1 MMECSAA
8 DILSLL
14 QQPCSTAA
22 PRMLQTPAGPG
33 DITLRLTLRHSVLS
47 QVITFYGWIPASD
60 MGQPWSRPAI
70 VTRVTLTVT
79 STLATRLTSD
89 LSWSTYFKVINN
101 PHSYL

>member
-14 QQPCSTAA
+14 QQPCSTAV

-60 MGQPWSRPAI
+60 MGQAWSRPAI

-79 STLATRLTSD
+79 TRHTSQ
-89 LSWSTYFKVINN
+89 LRSELV
-101 PHSYL
+101 YLFQSDK